1 MNQGERKSVPKTPKV
16 SREWFGDSVTGM
28 VSPRTSVIVAW
39 LVIAASIGCYFGLDG
54 LLQGADNGANQLSQA
69 TDGADGDSASPAV
82 EGSQTKLWTIDFKE
96 LMIGRIVVTIAA
108 AGSTPQFASMLSQQ
122 IEPMRSES
130 QGPIGNLCAAILLA
144 RTGSD
149 TDART
154 DVQAVIARVEA
165 DPTFA
170 PSGFLATAHVVE
182 KLIEQIAA
190 NRGGVQAPQTLDISD
205 DDAKLLDK
213 NLPWFGPLLV
223 STAHRD
229 AAFEAAL
236 ERSQI
241 KLMIA
246 LVAFACIVLVAGLG
260 GVVWLVILAV
270 RVARNA
276 LVDPLRDPS
285 LCGSTL
291 PWMFAGWFI
300 MTIVIAIALSIVV
313 SRAER
318 LSGAG
323 ALLITIVAMSL
334 PLIAVMLP
342 MRTGKS
348 WQQIRRDIGLHSG
361 RGVLRE
367 CAYGVTVYATAI
379 PLLVVGAVLAMI
391 LALIF
396 PQDLAGASHP
406 IQKEL
411 FEGDGTERLLLLFIA
426 AVVAPIVEE
435 IIFRG
440 VLFRHLRDL
449 SRRWGRGLS
458 FCASAIGSSVIFA
471 AIHPQ
476 GIVFVPILGALAV
489 AFCLAREM
497 RGSLISC
504 MVAHGINNALIVGL
518 NIALAG

>member
-1 MNQGERKSVPKTPKV
+1 MNQGERKIVPKLPKV
-16 SREWFGDSVTGM
+16 SRQSFGDSVKGM
-28 VSPRTSVIVAW
+28 VSARSSVIVAW
-39 LVIAASIGCYFGLDG
+39 LVIGASIGCYFSLDWM
-54 LLQGADNGANQLSQA
+54 LKGADNDVNQPSPALA
-69 TDGADGDSASPAV
+69 GGEGDLASPALA
-82 EGSQTKLWTIDFKE
+82 GSPAKEWKVDFKE
-96 LMIGRIVVTIAA
+96 LMVGRIVVTIAA
-108 AGSTPQFASMLSQQ
+108 AGSTPQFASILSQQ

-130 QGPIGNLCAAILLA
+130 ESPVSNLCAAILLA
-144 RTGSD
+144 RTGADSE
-149 TDART
+149 ARA
-154 DVQAVIARVEA
+154 DVQAVITRVEA
-165 DPTFA
+165 DPTAA

-182 KLIEQIAA
+182 RLITHIAA
-190 NRGGVQAPQTLDISD
+190 SRGGVQSMQVHEINE
-205 DDAKLLDK
+205 DDAQLLEK
-213 NLPWFGPLLV
+213 QLPWFGSLLV
-223 STAHRD
+223 STAQRNVE
-229 AAFEAAL
+229 FEAAL

-241 KLMIA
+241 QLMIVLA
-246 LVAFACIVLVAGLG
+246 AFICIVLLAGIG
-260 GVVWLVILAV
+260 GVIWLVILAI
-270 RVARNA
+270 RVAKNN
-276 LVDPLRDPS
+276 LVDPLHDAS

-300 MTIVIAIALSIVV
+300 MTIAIAIVLSFVA

-318 LSGAG
+318 LSGVG
-323 ALLITIVAMSL
+323 ALLLQIIAMSL
-334 PLIAVMLP
+334 PLIAVTLP
-342 MRTGKS
+342 MRSGKS
-348 WQQIRRDIGLHSG
+348 WRQIRRDIGLHSG

-379 PLLVVGAVLAMI
+379 PMLIVGAVLAMI

-406 IQKEL
+406 IQQEL

-435 IIFRG
+435 IFFRG

-476 GIVFVPILGALAV
+476 GIVFVPILASLAV
-489 AFCLAREM
+489 AFCLAREV

-518 NIALAG
+518 NIALSS

>member
-16 SREWFGDSVTGM
+16 SREWFGDSVACM
-28 VSPRTSVIVAW
+28 LRAHTSVIAAW
-39 LVIAASIGCYFGLDG
+39 LVIAAAIGCHFGLDA
-54 LLQGADNGANQLSQA
+54 LLQSENQPSHAVEGGDADLGP
-69 TDGADGDSASPAV
+69 PAV
-82 EGSQTKLWTIDFKE
+82 EESAGNAWEVDFKDLIGGKLV
-96 LMIGRIVVTIAA
+96 LMLEVMMDAV
-108 AGSTPQFASMLSQQ
+108 GSTPAFAIAVSKQ
-122 IEPMRSES
+122 IQPLRSES
-130 QGPIGNLCAAILLA
+130 ESPVSNLCAAILLT
-144 RTGSD
+144 RTGADSE
-149 TDART
+149 ART

-165 DPTFA
+165 DPTSA
-170 PSGFLATAHVVE
+170 PRGFLTTTRVVE
-182 KLIEQIAA
+182 KLIEQIAVS
-190 NRGGVQAPQTLDISD
+190 RGGGAASQALPISD
-205 DDAKLLDK
+205 DDVKLLDK

-223 STAHRD
+223 STAQRNVE
-229 AAFEAAL
+229 FEAAL
-236 ERSQI
+236 ERSAIQ
-241 KLMIA
+241 LMIA
-246 LVAFACIVLVAGLG
+246 LVAFACIALVAGLG

-270 RVARNA
+270 RYAKNT
-276 LVDPLRDPS
+276 LVDPLHDAS

-300 MTIVIAIALSIVV
+300 MTIAIAIALSIVV

-318 LSGAG
+318 LSGSG

-334 PLIAVMLP
+334 PLVAVMLP

-391 LALIF
+391 LSLIF
-396 PQDLAGASHP
+396 SQDLAGASHP

-411 FEGDGTERLLLLFIA
+411 LDGDGTERLLLLLIA
-426 AVVAPIVEE
+426 AVIAPIVEE

-458 FCASAIGSSVIFA
+458 FVASAIGSSLIFA

-504 MVAHGINNALIVGL
+504 MVAHGINNALVVGL